1 MPSLRK
7 LVLTALCVGACGVPP
22 ASSQFAPSENPIP
35 RAVLQISYQSAL
47 NQWEFVDQFA
57 MPYERM
63 AVLLCAAP
71 PSSTCDLSEIT
82 FSGTC
87 DELSA
92 HPVFAASA
100 WRQVGAAPDACLRAP
115 ALNASMHAVPPNQLL
130 LDNDFAALGQF
141 DTVERGPD
149 SANGTN
155 STRSIALRVR
165 FVYLQALGSSAVRV
179 YSAGYALTMSPLRDN
194 LHAVHVQRECGA
206 RGFSAPGSHLPT
218 SQGGAT
224 LQVHETLLLG
234 RAERLCIWSCELPY
248 IKMPWNAPALTA
260 ARPSATGRCV
270 LTPESFTAVSLS
282 FAVRFD
288 ANQSLRLD
296 SQQMLLG
303 IDRMAEDMTAALV
316 PRFGDLSVLL
326 SMRNSSV
333 NPHEVNDITA
343 WVRSFNARNNFD
355 VAAQD
360 NPDYNL
366 QDVVPLRR
374 RLLQDNS
381 NGATTVVIIDGV
393 VVAKR
398 TDEAACCLGG
408 AAVEAQQ
415 KLEPSAYDLDMG
427 VSGLDKAQINS
438 VVFVTQNNVYAD
450 KVVITASEETSSEL
464 SPWIFV
470 LVVVVV
476 LACFC
481 MCQNGFET
489 ANRDDQNGCE
499 TEGDDEEQAD
509 NP

>member
-1 MPSLRK
+1 
-7 LVLTALCVGACGVPP
+7 
-22 ASSQFAPSENPIP
+22 
-35 RAVLQISYQSAL
+35 
-47 NQWEFVDQFA
+47 
-57 MPYERM
+57 
-63 AVLLCAAP
+63 
-71 PSSTCDLSEIT
+71 
-82 FSGTC
+82 
-87 DELSA
+87 
-92 HPVFAASA
+92 
-100 WRQVGAAPDACLRAP
+100 
-115 ALNASMHAVPPNQLL
+115 MHAVPPNKLL
-130 LDNDFAALGQF
+130 LDNNFAALGQF
-141 DTVERGPD
+141 DTLERGPD

-155 STRSIALRVR
+155 GNGPIGTRSIALRVR

-206 RGFSAPGSHLPT
+206 RGFSAPGSHLPP

-224 LQVHETLLLG
+224 LQVHETLVLG

-248 IKMPWNAPALTA
+248 IKMPWNAPALSV

-288 ANQSLRLD
+288 GNQSLRLD
-296 SQQMLLG
+296 SEQMLLG
-303 IDRMAEDMTAALV
+303 IDQMAEDMTAALV
-316 PRFGDLSVLL
+316 PRFGELSVLL

-355 VAAQD
+355 VVAQD

-374 RLLQDNS
+374 RLLQDK
-381 NGATTVVIIDGV
+381 TTIIFIIDGV

-415 KLEPSAYDLDMG
+415 KLEPSTYDLDML
-427 VSGLDKAQINS
+427 VSSLDKAQINS
-438 VVFVTQNNVYAD
+438 VVFVTQNEIYID
-450 KVVITASEETSSEL
+450 KVVTIAPKETSPEL

-476 LACFC
+476 LAFFC
-481 MCQNGFET
+481 SCQNGFET
-489 ANRDDQNGCE
+489 AETDDKEKG
-499 TEGDDEEQAD
+499 GV
-509 NP
+509 P